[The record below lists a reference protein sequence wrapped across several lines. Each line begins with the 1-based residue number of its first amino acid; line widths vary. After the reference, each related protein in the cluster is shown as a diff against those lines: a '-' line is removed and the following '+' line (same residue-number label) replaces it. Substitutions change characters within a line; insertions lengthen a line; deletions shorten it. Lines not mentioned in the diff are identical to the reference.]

1 MLLEKERSA
10 DFIILVVAPHPDD
23 EVIAAGGL
31 ITRACKLGF
40 DIRVV
45 VITNGD
51 AYLKAAKVLA
61 RGQVPNAKTY
71 YQLGLTR
78 QRESINALT
87 YLGVRPQNIIF
98 LGFADASLKFLL
110 DKYWEQ
116 PCNIGGIG
124 TTYCPYRSG
133 VHNPGIAY
141 TGENLYREMQ
151 TIIKSFKPT
160 HIIYPHEK
168 DTHDDHKA
176 TNRLINQIVTR
187 SRIEAV
193 LLNYLVHFP
202 QWPVPRGLY
211 QDLDMPLPPS
221 EEAENW
227 TKLKMTTDEIER
239 KYQAILLYKSQLY
252 TLKDFLLSFD
262 RSSEIFAHSHI
273 KFERMPSSVKKS
285 NY

>member
-1 MLLEKERSA
+1 MLLEERSE
-10 DFIILVVAPHPDD
+10 DFRILVVAPHPDD

-31 ITRACKLGF
+31 ITRACKLGI
-40 DIRVV
+40 DVGVV
-45 VITNGD
+45 LITNGD
-51 AYLKAAKVLA
+51 AYQRAARVLA
-61 RGQVPNAKTY
+61 RGQVPTAKTY

-78 QRESINALT
+78 QRESVNALT
-87 YLGVRPQNIIF
+87 YLGVQPQNIIF
-98 LGFADASLKFLL
+98 LGFADGSLKFLL
-110 DKYWEQ
+110 GEYWER

-124 TTYCPYRSG
+124 TTYCPYKSG
-133 VHNPGIAY
+133 VYNPGVGY
-141 TGENLYREMQ
+141 TGENLYMAMQ

-160 HIIYPHEK
+160 HIIYPYEK

-202 QWPVPRGLY
+202 QWPVPKGLY
-211 QDLDMPLPPS
+211 RDLDMPLPPL

-227 TKLKMTTDEIER
+227 TRLKLTTDEIKR
-239 KYQAILLYKSQLY
+239 KYEAILLHRSQLY
-252 TLKDFLLSFD
+252 TLKEFLLSFD
-262 RSSEIFAHSHI
+262 RSSEVFAHSHI
-273 KFERMPSSVKKS
+273 KSERLPSSAKKN